1 MATGTVTLNCARIK
15 DPGLAAIDY
24 LARLKLGLRRG
35 GRDLCL
41 ASPNDDLIELIEL
54 AGLAEVLGVEVER
67 QPEERG
73 EPGRVQEEG
82 ELSDPPV

>member
-15 DPGLAAIDY
+15 DPGLTAIDY

-35 GRDLCL
+35 GCDLCL
-41 ASPNDDLIELIEL
+41 ASPSADLIELIEL

-67 QPEERG
+67 QPEKRE